1 MIVASKKKNQS
12 KNVIYLETSVM
23 VSLLGELA
31 ELWWSIRMVWR
42 VMGLE
47 MLRSREPWVPEKAQQ

>member
-1 MIVASKKKNQS
+1 MSETIQYENL
-12 KNVIYLETSVM
+12 IYLETSVM
-23 VSLLGELA
+23 VTLLGELG

-47 MLRSREPWVPEKAQQ
+47 MLRSSEPWLPEKAQQ

>member
-1 MIVASKKKNQS
+1 MIVASETIQS

-47 MLRSREPWVPEKAQQ
+47 VFRSSEPWVPEKAQQ